1 MTRAR
6 KARTYPNSTPFHSL
20 TIQQRVA
27 WIRFHLDWQGQALLL
42 EYNRLHSETDSLD
55 SFAQLAD
62 MDFLIIVV
70 RRILRVAQ
78 KAKGSMLDTNKLL
91 KPILTA
97 FENRWQRILIDLRD
111 ELEHVDQPKAS
122 RLFVP
127 VRSTAGDL
135 TFLLPSGSIDLRDLF
150 ADTDKLCRV
159 IAEVIR
165 PYESRASAS

>member
-6 KARTYPNSTPFHSL
+6 KVRNAPNSAPFHSL
-20 TIQQRVA
+20 TIHQRVA
-27 WIRFHLDWQGQALLL
+27 WIRFHLDWQGSALLL
-42 EYNRLHSETDSLD
+42 EYNRLSSETGSLN

-78 KAKGSMLDTNKLL
+78 KAKGSGLDTGKLL
-91 KPILTA
+91 KSIVTD
-97 FENRWQRILIDLRD
+97 FENRWERILIDMRN
-111 ELEHVDQPKAS
+111 ELGHVDQPKVS

-127 VRSTAGDL
+127 MRSTAGEL
-135 TFLLPSGSIDLRDLF
+135 KFLLPSGSIDLRELF
-150 ADTDKLCRV
+150 SDTDKLCRV

-165 PYESRASAS
+165 PYESAASAP